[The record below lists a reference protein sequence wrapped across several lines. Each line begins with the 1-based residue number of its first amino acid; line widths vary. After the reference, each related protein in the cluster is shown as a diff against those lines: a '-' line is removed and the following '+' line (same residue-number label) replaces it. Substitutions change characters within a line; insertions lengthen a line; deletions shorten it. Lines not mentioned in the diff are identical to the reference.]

1 VVKELIS
8 GFVEGRDGLLASA
21 RRSAEVEGGKQ
32 EEEEEEDDDDDESPR
47 PKKRRKVHAPR
58 SQQDGAGAERR
69 STRSQSR
76 RDAMQASQEIAE
88 EHIVDDAGSEYE
100 E

>member
-1 VVKELIS
+1 VILWRA
-8 GFVEGRDGLLASA
+8 GTAFRLLQEGVQRW
-21 RRSAEVEGGKQ
+21 RGKQ
-32 EEEEEEDDDDDESPR
+32 EEDDESPR
-47 PKKRRKVHAPR
+47 PKKRRKAHAPG
-58 SQQDGAGAERR
+58 SQQDGARAERR
-69 STRSQSR
+69 STQSQSR